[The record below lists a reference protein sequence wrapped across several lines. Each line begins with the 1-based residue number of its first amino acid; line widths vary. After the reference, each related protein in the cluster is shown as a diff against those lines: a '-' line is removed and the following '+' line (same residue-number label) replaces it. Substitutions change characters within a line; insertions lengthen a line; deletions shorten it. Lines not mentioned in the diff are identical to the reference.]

1 MMAHGIFDLAQFVE
15 VTRLLEELAPRE
27 AELSPNEREMYRSL
41 KAKYAEPGPTGFDD
55 KVCLEVMLR
64 NIEVRR
70 HYGLKSGEQA
80 DRRIEVTK
88 TPRSRN

>member
-1 MMAHGIFDLAQFVE
+1 MMAHGIFDMAQFVE

-41 KAKYAEPGPTGFDD
+41 KAKYADPGPTGFDD

-70 HYGLKSGEQA
+70 HYGLKSGEGA
-80 DRRIEVTK
+80 DRRIDLK
-88 TPRSRN
+88 KAPRQRN

>member
-1 MMAHGIFDLAQFVE
+1 MMAGASFDITRFAE

-41 KAKYAEPGPTGFDD
+41 KARYAEPGQTSFDD
-55 KVCLEVMLR
+55 KTCLEVMLR

-70 HYGLKSGEQA
+70 RHGLAPGDQA
-80 DRRIEVTK
+80 ERQIKVTK
-88 TPRSRN
+88 GPGSGN

>member
-1 MMAHGIFDLAQFVE
+1 MMAHGMFDMAQFVE
-15 VTRLLEELAPRE
+15 VTRLLEKLAPRE

-41 KAKYAEPGPTGFDD
+41 KAKYADPGPTGFDD

-64 NIEVRR
+64 TIEVRR
-70 HYGLKSGEQA
+70 HYGLKSGQQA
-80 DRRIEVTK
+80 DRRIKVTK

>member
-1 MMAHGIFDLAQFVE
+1 MMARGAFDMARFAE
-15 VTRLLEELAPRE
+15 VMRLLEELAPRQ

-41 KAKYAEPGPTGFDD
+41 EAKYAEPGPTGFDD

-64 NIEVRR
+64 NIQVRR
-70 HYGLKSGEQA
+70 HYGLKSGDEA
-80 DRRIEVTK
+80 DRPIKVTK

>member
-1 MMAHGIFDLAQFVE
+1 MMAGGTFDMARFVE

-41 KAKYAEPGPTGFDD
+41 KARYAEPGPTGFDD

-70 HYGLKSGEQA
+70 HYGLKSGDEA
-80 DRRIEVTK
+80 DRPIEVTK